1 MFDSFQIKSD
11 DVLPQIVCHECVTK
25 IETFSHFRKLCE
37 TNDRQLHYL
46 FSTVMADEKEE
57 VKIEDDIESDD
68 VVCILPERNDD
79 SAGSSEAEF
88 KFVPDGQVAAA
99 QVEVIVEVVEQN
111 IHTELPVIDTASG
124 VDPLPEQ
131 KDDASKPNWRKRV
144 VRRKKQPEITK
155 HRKVC
160 EECGLTFSSNCTLRR
175 HLISHTGRKDF
186 CCSICNNRF
195 ARKFHLE
202 MHMRIHLNIRP
213 HVCET
218 CASSFSTSSDLTRHR
233 RIHVDVKNYKCVVC
247 ERRFKRSSDVIKH
260 MRTHTG
266 DRPYNCKECE
276 KNYSS
281 HSGLTKHLKRYHPL
295 AVKNKENRV
304 LKINVAEEEK
314 KTNEIGENT

>member
-1 MFDSFQIKSD
+1 MS
-11 DVLPQIVCHECVTK
+11 K
-25 IETFSHFRKLCE
+25 IESFSHFRKTCE
-37 TNDRQLHYL
+37 TNDRQLNYL
-46 FSTVMADEKEE
+46 FSTAIAEEKPI
-57 VKIEDDIESDD
+57 KNEDDVEVTETDDERIVPEPNDESDD
-68 VVCILPERNDD
+68 
-79 SAGSSEAEF
+79 SSDTEY
-88 KFVPDGQVAAA
+88 KFAPAVEVAAA
-99 QVEVIVEVVEQN
+99 QVEVIVEVVEPNKNGEMQVA
-111 IHTELPVIDTASG
+111 TKTA
-124 VDPLPEQ
+124 DPLPEP
-131 KDDASKPNWRKRV
+131 KADASLPNWRKRV
-144 VRRKKQPEITK
+144 VRRKKQPEATK

-186 CCSICNNRF
+186 CCKICNNRF

-233 RIHVDVKNYKCVVC
+233 RIHVDVKNYACVVC

-295 AVKNKENRV
+295 AVRNKENRV
-304 LKINVAEEEK
+304 EKINVTEEEK
-314 KTNEIGENT
+314 KANENSENT